1 MPSTSHVLQTPAA
14 DPATAQRHF
23 AAKLSL
29 ETDASDVHADLK
41 NGVKGFLVLD
51 ARSPDSYSAEHI
63 PGAINLHHR
72 KMDETTTRGLPKDDV
87 IVVYC
92 AGTYCNA
99 STKGAAKLAALG
111 FRVKEL
117 IGGLEG
123 WKTEGYPVESGIPVA
138 APRSR

>member
-1 MPSTSHVLQTPAA
+1 MAPPSHVLETPAA
-14 DPATAQRHF
+14 DPTTAARHF
-23 AAKLSL
+23 AAKLSV
-29 ETDASDVHADLK
+29 ETDPSDVHADLK

-51 ARSPDSYSAEHI
+51 ARSPEGYATEHI

-72 KMDETTTRGLPKDDV
+72 RMDASTVKSLPKDQV

-99 STKGAAKLAALG
+99 STKGAANLAALG
-111 FRVKEL
+111 YRVKEL

-123 WKTEGYPVESGIPVA
+123 WKREGYPTETGVPVA
-138 APRSR
+138 LPRSR

>member
-1 MPSTSHVLQTPAA
+1 MPPTSHVLETPAA
-14 DPATAQRHF
+14 DPVTAQRHF
-23 AAKLSL
+23 ASKLSL
-29 ETDASDVHADLK
+29 ETDASDVHADSQ
-41 NGVKGFLVLD
+41 NGVKGFLLLD
-51 ARSPDSYSAEHI
+51 ARSPDGFAAGHI
-63 PGAINLHHR
+63 PGAVNLHHR
-72 KMDETTTRGLPKDDV
+72 KMDANTTRAFAKNDV

-123 WKTEGYPVESGIPVA
+123 WKKEGYPVETGLPVA